1 MQHKSTVPFPALLL
15 EPNRANA
22 LKLASG
28 LEAAGFNVRVE
39 GDAPAALQALRESFF
54 FALIVV
60 ADLGDQDCLA
70 TLETLRRKAPRSW
83 MIVAA
88 PDDDVDACDLVYRRG
103 GDACLALPISLDD
116 LTNRLGA
123 FQLRSRPSF

>member
-1 MQHKSTVPFPALLL
+1 MQHKITAPFPALLL

-28 LEAAGFNVRVE
+28 LEAAGFNIRIE

-54 FALIVV
+54 FALVVV
-60 ADLGDQDCLA
+60 ADLADEDCLA
-70 TLETLRRKAPRSW
+70 ALETLRRKAPRSW

-88 PDDDVDACDLVYRRG
+88 PDDAADACDVVYRRG
-103 GDACLALPISLDD
+103 GDACVALPISLDD
-116 LTNRLGA
+116 LISRLDA